1 MNKNEFVMQ
10 VFEIAFGDDAL
21 EKDYSY
27 EDVIDQLLEFSN
39 HALKYEEQEGL
50 R

>member
-1 MNKNEFVMQ
+1 MDKNEFVMQ

-27 EDVIDQLLEFSN
+27 EDVINQLLEFSN
-39 HALKYEEQEGL
+39 DALKYEEQEGL

>member
-1 MNKNEFVMQ
+1 MDKNEFVMQ

-27 EDVIDQLLEFSN
+27 EDVINQLIEFSN

-50 R
+50 I